1 MKPLRP
7 GDTWIVDDEA
17 CFTLISTRPYAFLA
31 IERGAVNV
39 WVPSLQGDENH
50 IRGLMSTSKLITGD
64 K

>member
-17 CFTLISTRPYAFLA
+17 CYTLISTRPYAFLT
-31 IERGAVNV
+31 IERGVPDV
-39 WVPSLQGDENH
+39 WVPSFQGDESN
-50 IRGLMSTSKLITGD
+50 IRGLMSTSKLIAGD